1 MNNVLRLSITEKQF
15 MMLYSLA
22 AEYKDSD
29 ERAKE
34 LWDICEDKLDR
45 IIDHDL
51 YAQSKTAA
59 TPEEREKAKNE
70 YWQRRREKF

>member
-1 MNNVLRLSITEKQF
+1 MNKSNLLRLSITEKQF

-22 AEYKDSD
+22 AEFKDSD

-51 YAQSKTAA
+51 YVKKQSK
-59 TPEEREKAKNE
+59 NIVSSDD
-70 YWQRRREKF
+70 